1 MQFARPQCLRW
12 PIAGLLAIG
21 PLFSQQQPAPQ
32 PPKPPNPFEQV
43 PQAQEPEPPKP
54 QPPKPQ
60 AAKPAAPGP
69 TTPGTTPGTAPG
81 AASDRPP
88 DDTIESINFRGAR
101 KVPQDTLRAMV
112 FTKKGDPYDA
122 DSLHRDLITLW
133 NTARFDN
140 IEVTREAGQTG
151 WIVTFVV
158 TERPV
163 VRTIKYD
170 GLKSITTSEVLDRF
184 KERRVGLT
192 PESTYDRNKVQ
203 RAQVALQEYLAE
215 RGRQFA
221 TVTPDLQ
228 PFPPSSLNIVFKVDE
243 GPKVK
248 VGTIDIEG
256 NTAFSDRVVRRAMK
270 NLRPIGIPRSIV
282 AENLFSRTY
291 DSTKLEEDEQR
302 VVQFYQSQGY
312 FTARV
317 TDQTVNI
324 VDVGGGK
331 FRLPLIKPNRP
342 GKNANISISLEEG
355 RLYHLNTI
363 NFVGVKLFRTPE
375 ELFPQIF
382 RMKQGDPFSTEKLQK
397 GFEELRKLYGRF
409 GYINF
414 LAEPEPEP
422 IPGTDKIN
430 LTLRF
435 DEGNQFFVRRID
447 FSGNTTTRDK
457 VIRRE
462 LLIDEGDPYN
472 TDLWRL
478 SILRLNQLGYFETL
492 KEDSSVDMKTD
503 NNNHTVDLTLKV
515 RERGKNTIQFSGGI
529 SGISGSFVGFS
540 YSTNNFLGLGETL
553 SLSSQLGTRTTD
565 VSFGFTEPYFL
576 DRPMQ
581 VGFTVFM
588 SRFSFDQAREASVL
602 AGADLIPLY
611 NSVGSQN
618 LLNYVSNT
626 RGFTSF
632 LNYPIKGRGFQRL
645 GLSYGYSIQNVRT
658 LTDAAKAYYDYLNFQ
673 NINGPT
679 QNSLDG
685 IRTSSI
691 TPTYSYNSVNNPMT
705 PTAGTGFQAS
715 LQLAGSILGGNV
727 NQLEPVLDFRHFRKG
742 LKPTHVIGI
751 HVLARYVTGYG
762 GKVAPPFNRFYMG
775 GENDVRGFE
784 LWGAGPWAY
793 VPNSAAVNVLNTDGT
808 HRQQKYI
815 DPTTGAVSLV
825 DAAQT
830 IPSYQLVFP
839 GGDTN
844 IVANFEYRIP
854 IVGQTV
860 TLAPFF
866 DAGMN
871 RISNKSQLKL
881 NPSRITDLNTTFPEA
896 AFTDAAVLA
905 PGTQV
910 IRTSTGLELQVLM
923 PVLNQPFRI
932 YWAYNPTRVYQYLQ
946 PPIVADRSYFPNQ
959 ASFVNSILTFGQPTP
974 LFEKRSQ
981 FRFTI
986 GRTF

>member
-1 MQFARPQCLRW
+1 MQFSRPRSLRASIIGMLAAL
-12 PIAGLLAIG
+12 PLL
-21 PLFSQQQPAPQ
+21 SQQQPAPQ
-32 PPKPPNPFEQV
+32 QPKPPNPFEQI
-43 PQAQEPEPPKP
+43 PQAEEPKPLPPKP
-54 QPPKPQ
+54 QP
-60 AAKPAAPGP
+60 AKPAAPG
-69 TTPGTTPGTAPG
+69 AP
-81 AASDRPP
+81 APERPAT
-88 DDTIESINFRGAR
+88 DTIESINFRGAR
-101 KVPQDTLRAMV
+101 RVPQDTLRATI
-112 FTKKGDPYDA
+112 FSKRGDVYDA
-122 DSLHRDLITLW
+122 EALHRDYITLW
-133 NTARFDN
+133 NSGRFDN
-140 IEVTREAGQTG
+140 IDLTREPGQTG
-151 WIVTFVV
+151 WIVTFIV

-170 GLKSITTSEVLDRF
+170 GLKSITQSEVLDRF
-184 KERRVGLT
+184 KERRVTLT

-203 RAQVALQEYLAE
+203 RAQVVLQEYLAE

-221 TVTPDLQ
+221 TVMPELQ

-248 VGTIDIEG
+248 VGKIDIEG
-256 NTAFSDRVVRRAMK
+256 NTVYNDRLVRRAMR
-270 NLRPIGIPRSIV
+270 NLRPIGIPMSIV
-282 AENLFSRTY
+282 AENLFSRTF
-291 DSTKLEEDEQR
+291 DSTKLDEDEQR
-302 VVQFYQSQGY
+302 VVQFYQSKGY

-317 TDQTVNI
+317 TGQSVNI

-342 GKNANISISLEEG
+342 GKNANISISIEEG

-382 RMKQGDPFSTEKLQK
+382 RMKQGDPFSTERLQK
-397 GFEELRKLYGRF
+397 GFDELRKLYGRF

-414 LAEPEPEP
+414 LVEPEPEP

-478 SILRLNQLGYFETL
+478 SILRLNQLGYFEEL
-492 KEDSSVDMKTD
+492 KEESSVDMKTD

-515 RERGKNTIQFSGGI
+515 RERGKNSIQFSGGI
-529 SGISGSFVGFS
+529 SQLSGSFVGFQ

-588 SRFSFDQAREASVL
+588 SRFNFNQAREASVL

-611 NSVGSQN
+611 NSLGSNN

-626 RGFTSF
+626 RGFTTF
-632 LNYPIKGRGFQRL
+632 LNYPLKRSFQRL
-645 GLSYGYSIQNVRT
+645 GISYGYSIQNVRT
-658 LTDAAKAYYDYLNFQ
+658 LTAAAAQYYDYLNFQ
-673 NINGPT
+673 QINGPS
-679 QNSLDG
+679 QNSLEG

-691 TPTYSYNSVNNPMT
+691 TPTYAYNSVNNPMT
-705 PTAGTGFQAS
+705 PTAGTGLQMS
-715 LQLAGSILGGNV
+715 LQFAGSILGGNV
-727 NQLEPVLDFRHFRKG
+727 NQIQPMIDFRHFRKG
-742 LKPTHVIGI
+742 FKTGHVIAM

-775 GENDVRGFE
+775 GENDVRGFNM
-784 LWGAGPWAY
+784 WGAGPWAY
-793 VPNSAAVNVLNTDGT
+793 IPNSSPVNILNTDGSA
-808 HRQQKYI
+808 RQQKYV
-815 DPTTGAVSLV
+815 DPTTGVTSLV
-825 DAAQT
+825 NATQN
-830 IPSYQLVFP
+830 IPAYQLVFP

-881 NPSRITDLNTTFPEA
+881 NPSRISELNTAFPEA
-896 AFTDAAVLA
+896 AFSDSAVLA
-905 PGTQV
+905 PGTQI
-910 IRTSTGLELQVLM
+910 IRTSTGIELQVLM
-923 PVLNQPFRI
+923 PVFNQPFRI
-932 YWAYNPTRVYQYLQ
+932 YWAYNPTLVQEYLQ
-946 PPIVADRSYFPNQ
+946 APIVADRSYFPNQ
-959 ASFVNSILTFGQPTP
+959 ASFINSLSIFGQPAP

>member
-1 MQFARPQCLRW
+1 MQFSRPRSLRAG
-12 PIAGLLAIG
+12 IIGLLAAL
-21 PLFSQQQPAPQ
+21 PLLSQQPAPQ
-32 PPKPPNPFEQV
+32 QPKPPNPFEQV
-43 PQAQEPEPPKP
+43 PQAVEEPKPLPPKP
-54 QPPKPQ
+54 DQ
-60 AAKPAAPGP
+60 AKPL
-69 TTPGTTPGTAPG
+69 TAVNP
-81 AASDRPP
+81 DRPP
-88 DDTIESINFRGAR
+88 TDTIESINFRGAR
-101 KVPQDTLRAMV
+101 KVPQDTLRAMI
-112 FTKKGDPYDA
+112 FSKRGDPYDA
-122 DSLHRDLITLW
+122 DTLHRDFNTLW
-133 NTARFDN
+133 NSNRFDN
-140 IEVTREAGQTG
+140 IDIQREPGQTG

-158 TERPV
+158 VERPV

-203 RAQVALQEYLAE
+203 RAQVVLQDYLAE

-221 TVTPDLQ
+221 TVMPELQ
-228 PFPPSSLNIVFKVDE
+228 PFPPSSLNILFKIDE

-248 VGTIDIEG
+248 VGTINFEG
-256 NTAFSDRVVRRAMK
+256 NTAFGNRVVRRAMR
-270 NLRPIGIPRSIV
+270 NLRPIGIPRSIY
-282 AENLFSRTY
+282 AENLFARTY

-302 VVQFYQSQGY
+302 IVQFYQSQGY

-317 TDQTVNI
+317 TGQSVNI

-331 FRLPLIKPNRP
+331 LRLPLIHPNRP
-342 GKNANISISLEEG
+342 GKNANIAVSIEEG

-363 NFVGVKLFRTPE
+363 SFVGVKLFRTPE

-397 GFEELRKLYGRF
+397 GFDELRKLYGRF

-414 LAEPEPEP
+414 LVEPEPEP
-422 IPGTDKIN
+422 LPGTDKIN

-492 KEDSSVDMKTD
+492 KEDTSVDMKTD

-588 SRFSFDQAREASVL
+588 SRFNFDQAREASVL

-611 NSVGSQN
+611 NSLGSQN
-618 LLNYVSNT
+618 LLNYTSNS
-626 RGFTSF
+626 RGFTTF
-632 LNYPIKGRGFQRL
+632 LNYPLKRSFQRL
-645 GLSYGYSIQNVRT
+645 GVSYGYSIQNVRT
-658 LTDAAKAYYDYLNFQ
+658 LTSAAAQYYDYLNFQ
-673 NINGPT
+673 NINGPQ

-685 IRTSSI
+685 IRTSSV

-715 LQLAGSILGGNV
+715 LQFAGSILGGNV
-727 NQLEPVLDFRHFRKG
+727 NQIEPQLDFRHFRKG
-742 LKPTHVIGI
+742 LRPGHVIAM
-751 HVLARYVTGYG
+751 HLLARYVTGYG

-784 LWGAGPWAY
+784 LWGAGPWAF
-793 VPNSAAVNVLNTDGT
+793 VPNTGQVNVLNTDGSP
-808 HRQQKYI
+808 RQQKFI
-815 DPTTGAVSLV
+815 NPTTGAVSLV
-825 DAAQT
+825 NAGQT
-830 IPSYQLVFP
+830 IPSYQMVFP

-881 NPSRITDLNTTFPEA
+881 NPSRISDLNGQFPEA
-896 AFTDAAVLA
+896 AFGDSAVVAA
-905 PGTQV
+905 GTQV
-910 IRTSTGLELQVLM
+910 IRTSTGIELQVLM
-923 PVLNQPFRI
+923 PVFNQPFRI
-932 YWAYNPTRVYQYLQ
+932 YWAFNPTRVQEFLQ

-959 ASFVNSILTFGQPTP
+959 ASFINSILTFGQPQP

>member
-1 MQFARPQCLRW
+1 MQFSRPRSLRICLFGVLSAL
-12 PIAGLLAIG
+12 I
-21 PLFSQQQPAPQ
+21 PLTGSLMGQQQPTPQ

-43 PQAQEPEPPKP
+43 PQAQEPAAPKPEPPKP
-54 QPPKPQ
+54 ETAKPGV
-60 AAKPAAPGP
+60 AAPAAP
-69 TTPGTTPGTAPG
+69 
-81 AASDRPP
+81 DRPAS
-88 DDTIESINFRGAR
+88 DTIESVNFRGAR
-101 KVPQDTLRAMV
+101 KVPQDTLRSMI
-112 FTKKGDPYDA
+112 FTKKGDTYDPE
-122 DSLHRDLITLW
+122 SLHRDLVTLW
-133 NTARFDN
+133 NSGRFDN
-140 IEVTREAGQTG
+140 IEWTREAGQTG
-151 WIVTFVV
+151 WIITFVV
-158 TERPV
+158 LERPT

-170 GLKSITTSEVLDRF
+170 GLKSITTSELLDRL

-203 RAQVALQEYLAE
+203 RAQVVLQDYLAE

-221 TVTPDLQ
+221 TVTPELQ

-243 GPKVK
+243 GPKVR
-248 VGTIDIEG
+248 VGKIDFEG
-256 NTAFSDRVVRRAMK
+256 NTIFSDLLVRRAMR
-270 NLRPIGIPRSIV
+270 NLRPLGIPYSRV
-282 AENLFSRTY
+282 AENLFSKTY
-291 DSTKLEEDEQR
+291 DSTKLDEDEGR
-302 VVQFYQSQGY
+302 IVQFYQAQGY

-317 TDQTVNI
+317 TGQSVNI

-331 FRLPLIKPNRP
+331 FRLPLIHPNRP
-342 GKNANISISLEEG
+342 GKNANISISIEEG
-355 RLYHLNTI
+355 RLYHLNNI
-363 NFVGVKLFRTPE
+363 SFVGVKLFRTPE

-382 RMKQGDPFSTEKLQK
+382 KMKQGDPFSTERLQK
-397 GFEELRKLYGRF
+397 GFDELRKLYGRF

-414 LAEPEPEP
+414 LVEPEPEP
-422 IPGTDKIN
+422 VPGTDKIN

-529 SGISGSFVGFS
+529 SAISGSFVGFS

-553 SLSSQLGTRTTD
+553 SLSSQLGTMTTD
-565 VSFGFTEPYFL
+565 VNFGFTEPYFL
-576 DRPMQ
+576 DRPLQ
-581 VGFTVFM
+581 VGFTVFI
-588 SRFSFDQAREASVL
+588 SRFNFDQAREASVL
-602 AGADLIPLY
+602 AGANLIPLY
-611 NSVGSQN
+611 NSLGTQN

-626 RGFTSF
+626 RGFTTF
-632 LNYPIKGRGFQRL
+632 LNYPLKRSFQRL
-645 GLSYGYSIQNVRT
+645 GVSYGYSIQNVRT
-658 LTDAAKAYYDYLNFQ
+658 LTDAAKQYYDYLNFQ
-673 NINGPT
+673 HINGPQ

-691 TPTYSYNSVNNPMT
+691 TPTYSYNSVNNPLT
-705 PTAGTGFQAS
+705 PTAGTGVQLSFQF
-715 LQLAGSILGGNV
+715 AGSVLGGNV
-727 NQLEPVLDFRHFRKG
+727 NQMEPVFDFRHFRKG
-742 LKPTHVIGI
+742 LRPGHVIAM
-751 HVLARYVTGYG
+751 HVLARYLTGFG

-775 GENDVRGFE
+775 GENDVRGFDFF
-784 LWGAGPWAY
+784 GAGPWAF

-808 HRQQKYI
+808 PRQQKFI
-815 DPTTGAVSLV
+815 DPTTGAVSFQNSSQV
-825 DAAQT
+825 
-830 IPSYQLVFP
+830 IPTYQLVFP

-860 TLAPFF
+860 TLVPFF

-881 NPSRITDLNTTFPEA
+881 NPSRISDLNGQFPEA
-896 AFTDAAVLA
+896 AFGDSAVLA
-905 PGTQV
+905 AGTQE
-910 IRTSTGLELQVLM
+910 IRTSVGMELDVLV
-923 PVLNQPFRI
+923 PVFNQPFRI

-946 PPIVADRSYFPNQ
+946 PPIVADRSYFPNA
-959 ASFVNSILTFGQPTP
+959 ASFANSLLTFGQPAP
-974 LFEKRSQ
+974 LFERRSQ

>member
-1 MQFARPQCLRW
+1 MQFSRPRCLR
-12 PIAGLLAIG
+12 ASVFGLLAAVSLLG
-21 PLFSQQQPAPQ
+21 QQQPAPQ
-32 PPKPPNPFEQV
+32 QPKPPNPFEQV
-43 PQAQEPEPPKP
+43 PQAEEPKPEPPKP
-54 QPPKPQ
+54 QAP
-60 AAKPAAPGP
+60 KPAAPG
-69 TTPGTTPGTAPG
+69 TPATSVAVNQ
-81 AASDRPP
+81 PP
-88 DDTIESINFRGAR
+88 ADTIESLNFRGAR
-101 KVPQDTLRAMV
+101 KVPQDTLRAMI
-112 FTKKGDPYDA
+112 FTKRGDPYDSE
-122 DSLHRDLITLW
+122 SLHRDLITLW

-140 IEVTREAGQTG
+140 IEWTREAGQTG
-151 WIVTFVV
+151 WIITFVV

-184 KERRVGLT
+184 KDRRVGLT

-203 RAQVALQEYLAE
+203 RAQVVLQDYLAE

-221 TVTPDLQ
+221 TVMPELQ

-248 VGTIDIEG
+248 VGKIDIEG
-256 NTAFSDRVVRRAMK
+256 NSIFNDRIVRRAMR
-270 NLRPIGIPRSIV
+270 NLRPIGVPRSIV

-291 DSTKLEEDEQR
+291 DSTKLEEDEDR
-302 VVQFYQSQGY
+302 IVQFYRANGY

-317 TDQTVNI
+317 TGQSVNI

-331 FRLPLIKPNRP
+331 FRLPLIHPNRP
-342 GKNANISISLEEG
+342 GKNADISISVEEG

-363 NFVGVKLFRTPE
+363 SFVGVKLFRTPE

-382 RMKQGDPFSTEKLQK
+382 RMKQGDAFSTEKLQK

-414 LAEPEPEP
+414 LVEPEPEP

-462 LLIDEGDPYN
+462 LLIDEGDPFN

-492 KEDSSVDMKTD
+492 KETDSVDMKTD

-588 SRFSFDQAREASVL
+588 SRFNFDQAREASVL
-602 AGADLIPLY
+602 AGANLIPLY
-611 NSVGSQN
+611 NSLGSQN

-626 RGFTSF
+626 RGFTTF
-632 LNYPIKGRGFQRL
+632 LNYPLKRSFQRL
-645 GLSYGYSIQNVRT
+645 GISYGYSVQNVRT
-658 LTDAAKAYYDYLNFQ
+658 LTDAAAQYYDYLNFLQ
-673 NINGPT
+673 INGPSS
-679 QNSLDG
+679 NSLEG

-691 TPTYSYNSVNNPMT
+691 TPTYSYNSVNHPVT
-705 PTAGTGFQAS
+705 PTAGTSFQAS
-715 LQLAGSILGGNV
+715 LQFAGTFMGGNV
-727 NQLEPVLDFRHFRKG
+727 NQIEPVLDFRHFRKG
-742 LKPTHVIGI
+742 FKAGHVIGI
-751 HVLARYVTGYG
+751 HLLARYVTGYG

-793 VPNSAAVNVLNTDGT
+793 VPNSAPVNILNTDGT
-808 HRQQKYI
+808 PRQQKFI

-825 DAAQT
+825 NSTQT

-881 NPSRITDLNTTFPEA
+881 NPGRINDLNTAFPEA
-896 AFTDAAVLA
+896 AFTDSAVLA
-905 PGTQV
+905 SGTQL
-910 IRTSTGLELQVLM
+910 IRTSTGIELQVLM
-923 PVLNQPFRI
+923 PVFNQPFRI

-959 ASFVNSILTFGQPTP
+959 ASFVNSILTFGQPSP

>member
-1 MQFARPQCLRW
+1 MQFSRPRRLCAPML
-12 PIAGLLAIG
+12 GLLAAV
-21 PLFSQQQPAPQ
+21 PLLSQQQPAPQ
-32 PPKPPNPFEQV
+32 QPKPPNPFEQV
-43 PQAQEPEPPKP
+43 PRAEPPKP
-54 QPPKPQ
+54 QPPKPEAPKPE
-60 AAKPAAPGP
+60 AAKPPAPGTPAAPTAEQPP
-69 TTPGTTPGTAPG
+69 TN
-81 AASDRPP
+81 
-88 DDTIESINFRGAR
+88 TIESINFQGAR
-101 KVPQDTLRAMV
+101 RVPQDTLRAMI
-112 FTKKGDPYDA
+112 FTKRGDMYDPEA
-122 DSLHRDLITLW
+122 LHRDLITLW
-133 NTARFDN
+133 NTNRFDN
-140 IEVTREAGQTG
+140 IEWTREAGQTG
-151 WIVTFVV
+151 WIITFKVQ
-158 TERPV
+158 ERPV

-203 RAQVALQEYLAE
+203 RAQVVLQDYLAE

-221 TVTPDLQ
+221 TVMPELQ

-248 VGTIDIEG
+248 VGQIDIEG
-256 NTAFSDRVVRRAMK
+256 NTVFSDRVVRRAMK
-270 NLRPIGIPRSIV
+270 NLRPIGVPRSIFL
-282 AENLFSRTY
+282 ENLFSKTY
-291 DSTKLEEDEQR
+291 DSTKLDEDEQR

-317 TDQTVNI
+317 TGQSVNI

-342 GKNANISISLEEG
+342 GKNANISVSLEEG

-363 NFVGVKLFRTPE
+363 SFVGVKLFRTPE

-382 RMKQGDPFSTEKLQK
+382 RMKQGDPFSTERLQK
-397 GFEELRKLYGRF
+397 GFDELRKLYGRF

-414 LAEPEPEP
+414 LVEPEPEP

-462 LLIDEGDPYN
+462 LLIDEGDPFN

-529 SGISGSFVGFS
+529 SEISGSFVGFQ
-540 YSTNNFLGLGETL
+540 YSTNNFLGLGESL

-581 VGFTVFM
+581 VGFTVFL
-588 SRFSFDQAREASVL
+588 SRFNFDQAREASVL
-602 AGADLIPLY
+602 AGANLIPLY
-611 NSVGSQN
+611 NNLGTQN

-626 RGFTSF
+626 RGFTTF
-632 LNYPIKGRGFQRL
+632 VNYPLKRSFQRL
-645 GLSYGYSIQNVRT
+645 GISYGYSIQNVRT
-658 LTDAAKAYYDYLNFQ
+658 LTNAAAQYYDYLNFLQ
-673 NINGPT
+673 INGPT
-679 QNSLDG
+679 QNSLEG
-685 IRTSSI
+685 IRTSSV
-691 TPTYSYNSVNNPMT
+691 TPTYSYNSVNNPLT
-705 PTAGTGFQAS
+705 PTAGTGV
-715 LQLAGSILGGNV
+715 QLSVQFAGSILGGNV
-727 NQLEPVLDFRHFRKG
+727 NQIEPVFDFRHFRKG
-742 LKPTHVIGI
+742 LKPNHVIAM
-751 HVLARYVTGYG
+751 HFLARYVTGYG

-775 GENDVRGFE
+775 GENDVRGFDI
-784 LWGAGPWAY
+784 WGAGPWVY
-793 VPNSAAVNVLNTDGT
+793 VPNSAPINVLNADGSP
-808 HRQQKYI
+808 RQQKFI

-825 DAAQT
+825 NATQT
-830 IPSYQLVFP
+830 IPAYQLVFP

-881 NPSRITDLNTTFPEA
+881 NPSRISDLNGQFPEA
-896 AFTDAAVLA
+896 AFTDSAVLA
-905 PGTQV
+905 AGTQI
-910 IRTSTGLELQVLM
+910 IRTSTGIELQVLM
-923 PVLNQPFRI
+923 PVFNQPFRI
-932 YWAYNPTRVYQYLQ
+932 YWAYNPTRVYEYLV

-959 ASFVNSILTFGQPTP
+959 ASFVNSILTFGQPSP
-974 LFEKRSQ
+974 LFERRSQ

>member
-1 MQFARPQCLRW
+1 MQFSRPRCLRACIFGL
-12 PIAGLLAIG
+12 PAAVFGLLAAV
-21 PLFSQQQPAPQ
+21 PLLSQQQPAPQ
-32 PPKPPNPFEQV
+32 QPKPPNPFEQV
-43 PQAQEPEPPKP
+43 PRAEEPKPEPPKP
-54 QPPKPQ
+54 E
-60 AAKPAAPGP
+60 AAKPAAPG
-69 TTPGTTPGTAPG
+69 TPAP
-81 AASDRPP
+81 DRPP
-88 DDTIESINFRGAR
+88 SDTIESINFRGAR
-101 KVPQDTLRAMV
+101 KVPQDTLRAMI
-112 FTKKGDPYDA
+112 FSKRGDTYDA
-122 DSLHRDLITLW
+122 ESLHRDLVTLW
-133 NTARFDN
+133 NTSRFDN
-140 IEVTREAGQTG
+140 IEWTREAGQTG
-151 WIVTFVV
+151 WIITFIV

-170 GLKSITTSEVLDRF
+170 GLKSITTSEILDRF

-203 RAQVALQEYLAE
+203 RAQVVLQDYLAE

-221 TVTPDLQ
+221 TVMPELQ

-248 VGTIDIEG
+248 VGQIDIEG
-256 NTAFSDRVVRRAMK
+256 NTVFSDRVVRRAMK
-270 NLRPIGIPRSIV
+270 NLRPIGVPRSIFL
-282 AENLFSRTY
+282 ENLFSKTY
-291 DSTKLEEDEQR
+291 DSTKLDEDEQR

-317 TDQTVNI
+317 TGQSVNI

-342 GKNANISISLEEG
+342 GKNANISVSLEEG

-363 NFVGVKLFRTPE
+363 SFVGVKLFRTPE

-397 GFEELRKLYGRF
+397 GFDELRKLYGRF

-414 LAEPEPEP
+414 LVEPEPEP
-422 IPGTDKIN
+422 LPGTDKIN

-462 LLIDEGDPYN
+462 LLIDEGDPFN

-492 KEDSSVDMKTD
+492 KETDSVDMKTD

-588 SRFSFDQAREASVL
+588 SRFNFDQAREASVL
-602 AGADLIPLY
+602 AGANLIPLY
-611 NSVGSQN
+611 NSLGTQN

-626 RGFTSF
+626 RGFTTF
-632 LNYPIKGRGFQRL
+632 LNYPLKRSFQRL
-645 GLSYGYSIQNVRT
+645 GVSYGYSIQNVRT
-658 LTDAAKAYYDYLNFQ
+658 LTSAAAQYYDYINFLH
-673 NINGPT
+673 INGPD
-679 QNSLDG
+679 QNSLEG
-685 IRTSSI
+685 IRTSSV

-715 LQLAGSILGGNV
+715 LQFAGSILGGNV
-727 NQLEPVLDFRHFRKG
+727 NQIEPVLDFRHFRKG
-742 LKPTHVIGI
+742 LKPGHVMAM
-751 HVLARYVTGYG
+751 HVVARYVTGYG

-784 LWGAGPWAY
+784 LWGAGPWAF
-793 VPNSAAVNVLNTDGT
+793 VPNSAPVNVVNTDGT
-808 HRQQKYI
+808 PRQQKFI
-815 DPTTGAVSLV
+815 DPTTGAVSLQN
-825 DAAQT
+825 ATQT
-830 IPSYQLVFP
+830 IPSYQMVFP

-881 NPSRITDLNTTFPEA
+881 NPGRISSLNGQFPEA
-896 AFTDAAVLA
+896 AFTDSAVLA
-905 PGTQV
+905 AGTQI
-910 IRTSTGLELQVLM
+910 IRTSTGIELQVLM
-923 PVLNQPFRI
+923 PVFNQPFRI
-932 YWAYNPTRVYQYLQ
+932 YWAYNPTRVYEFLQ

-959 ASFVNSILTFGQPTP
+959 ASFVNSILTFGQPQP

>member
-1 MQFARPQCLRW
+1 MQFSRPRSLRAG
-12 PIAGLLAIG
+12 IIGLLAALPI
-21 PLFSQQQPAPQ
+21 LSQQPAPQ
-32 PPKPPNPFEQV
+32 QPKPPNPFEQV
-43 PQAQEPEPPKP
+43 PQAAEEPKPLPPKP
-54 QPPKPQ
+54 DQ
-60 AAKPAAPGP
+60 AKPLTGVNP
-69 TTPGTTPGTAPG
+69 
-81 AASDRPP
+81 DRPP
-88 DDTIESINFRGAR
+88 TDTIESINFRGAR
-101 KVPQDTLRAMV
+101 KVPQDTLRAMI
-112 FTKKGDPYDA
+112 FTKRGDAYDP

-133 NTARFDN
+133 NSNRFDN
-140 IEVTREAGQTG
+140 IEVTREPGQTG

-158 TERPV
+158 AERPV

-203 RAQVALQEYLAE
+203 RAQVVLQDYLAE

-221 TVTPDLQ
+221 TVKPELQ
-228 PFPPSSLNIVFKVDE
+228 PFPPSSLNILFKVDE

-248 VGTIDIEG
+248 VGTIDFEG
-256 NTAFSDRVVRRAMK
+256 NTAFSDRVVRRAMR
-270 NLRPIGIPRSIV
+270 NLRPIGVPRSIV
-282 AENLFSRTY
+282 AENLFARTY

-302 VVQFYQSQGY
+302 IVQFYQSKGY
-312 FTARV
+312 FTTRV
-317 TDQTVNI
+317 TGQSVNI

-331 FRLPLIKPNRP
+331 FRLPLIHPNRP
-342 GKNANISISLEEG
+342 GKNANIAISIEEG

-363 NFVGVKLFRTPE
+363 SFVGVKLFRTPE

-397 GFEELRKLYGRF
+397 GFDELRKLYGRF

-414 LAEPEPEP
+414 LVEPEPEP

-462 LLIDEGDPYN
+462 LLIDEGDPFN

-492 KEDSSVDMKTD
+492 EENKSVDMKTD

-588 SRFSFDQAREASVL
+588 SRFNFDQAREASVL
-602 AGADLIPLY
+602 AGANLISVY
-611 NSVGSQN
+611 NSLGSQN
-618 LLNYVSNT
+618 LLNYTSNS
-626 RGFTSF
+626 RGFTTF
-632 LNYPIKGRGFQRL
+632 LNYPLKRSFQRL
-645 GLSYGYSIQNVRT
+645 GVSYGYSVQNVRT
-658 LTDAAKAYYDYLNFQ
+658 LTAAAAQYYDYLNFQ
-673 NINGPT
+673 NINGPQ

-691 TPTYSYNSVNNPMT
+691 TPTYGYNSVNNPMT

-715 LQLAGSILGGNV
+715 LQFAGSILGGNV
-727 NQLEPVLDFRHFRKG
+727 NQIEPVLDFRHFRKG
-742 LKPTHVIGI
+742 LRPGHVVAM
-751 HVLARYVTGYG
+751 HLLARYVTGYG

-784 LWGAGPWAY
+784 LWGAGPWAF
-793 VPNSAAVNVLNTDGT
+793 VPNTGQVNVLNTDGT
-808 HRQQKYI
+808 PRKQKYV

-825 DAAQT
+825 NASQT

-881 NPSRITDLNTTFPEA
+881 NPSRISDLNGQFPEA
-896 AFTDAAVLA
+896 AFGDSAVIA
-905 PGTQV
+905 PGTQI
-910 IRTSTGLELQVLM
+910 IRTSTGIELQVLM
-923 PVLNQPFRI
+923 PVFNQPFRI
-932 YWAYNPTRVYQYLQ
+932 YWAYNPTRVEEFLQ

-959 ASFVNSILTFGQPTP
+959 ASFINSIRTFGQPQP
-974 LFEKRSQ
+974 FFEKKSQ

>member
-1 MQFARPQCLRW
+1 MQFPRPRRLRVCLFGVLSAL
-12 PIAGLLAIG
+12 ISLTGQLMG
-21 PLFSQQQPAPQ
+21 QQQPAPQ
-32 PPKPPNPFEQV
+32 APKPPNPFEQV
-43 PQAQEPEPPKP
+43 PQAQEPKPTPPKP
-54 QPPKPQ
+54 EPV
-60 AAKPAAPGP
+60 KPA
-69 TTPGTTPGTAPG
+69 TPG
-81 AASDRPP
+81 AATPNTTPAANPDRPP
-88 DDTIESINFRGAR
+88 SDTIESVNFRGAR

-112 FTKKGDPYDA
+112 FTKKDDPYDPE
-122 DSLHRDLITLW
+122 SLHRDLVTLW

-140 IEVTREAGQTG
+140 IEWTREAGQTG
-151 WIVTFVV
+151 WIITFVV
-158 TERPV
+158 VERPV

-170 GLKSITTSEVLDRF
+170 GLKSITTSELLDRL

-203 RAQVALQEYLAE
+203 RAQVVLQDYLAE

-221 TVTPDLQ
+221 TVTPELQ

-243 GPKVK
+243 GPKVR
-248 VGTIDIEG
+248 VGKINFEG
-256 NTAFSDRVVRRAMK
+256 NTTFSDLLVRRAMK
-270 NLRPIGIPRSIV
+270 NLHPIGIPYSIY
-282 AENLFSRTY
+282 AENLFSKTY
-291 DSTKLEEDEQR
+291 DSTKLDEDEGR
-302 VVQFYQSQGY
+302 IVQYYQSQGY

-317 TDQTVNI
+317 TGQSVNI

-331 FRLPLIKPNRP
+331 LRLPLIHPNRP
-342 GKNANISISLEEG
+342 GKNADISISIEEG
-355 RLYHLNTI
+355 RLYNLNNI
-363 NFVGVKLFRTPE
+363 SFVGVKLFRTPE

-382 RMKQGDPFSTEKLQK
+382 RMKQGDPFSTERLQK
-397 GFEELRKLYGRF
+397 GFEELRKLYDRF

-414 LAEPEPEP
+414 LVEPEPEP

-472 TDLWRL
+472 TDLWKM

-540 YSTNNFLGLGETL
+540 YSTNNFLGLVETL

-565 VSFGFTEPYFL
+565 ATFGFTEPYFL

-581 VGFTVFM
+581 VGFTVFVN
-588 SRFSFDQAREASVL
+588 RFNFNQAREASVL
-602 AGADLIPLY
+602 AGANLIPLY
-611 NSVGSQN
+611 NSIGTQN
-618 LLNYVSNT
+618 LLNYVSDS
-626 RGFTSF
+626 RGFTTF
-632 LNYPIKGRGFQRL
+632 LNYPLKRSFQRL
-645 GLSYGYSIQNVRT
+645 GVSYGFSIQNVRT
-658 LTDAAKAYYDYLNFQ
+658 LTDAAAQYYDYLNFLH
-673 NINGPT
+673 INGPE

-691 TPTYSYNSVNNPMT
+691 TPTYSYNSVNHPIS
-705 PTAGTGFQAS
+705 PTAGTGVQLSFQF
-715 LQLAGSILGGNV
+715 AGSFLGGNV
-727 NQLEPVLDFRHFRKG
+727 NQIEPVLDIRHYRKG
-742 LKPTHVIGI
+742 FKPGHVIAM
-751 HVLARYVTGYG
+751 HLSAKYLTGYG
-762 GKVAPPFNRFYMG
+762 GQVAPPFNRFYMG
-775 GENDVRGFE
+775 GENDVRGFD
-784 LWGAGPWAY
+784 LWGAGPWAF
-793 VPNSAAVNVLNTDGT
+793 VPTSAPATLLNTDGT
-808 HRQQKYI
+808 PRQQKFI
-815 DPTTGAVSLV
+815 DPTTGAVSFQN
-825 DAAQT
+825 ASQT

-881 NPSRITDLNTTFPEA
+881 NPSRISDLNGQFPEA
-896 AFTDAAVLA
+896 AFGDSAVLA
-905 PGTQV
+905 AGTQI
-910 IRTSTGLELQVLM
+910 IRTSVGMELQVLV
-923 PVLNQPFRI
+923 PVFNQPFRV
-932 YWAYNPTRVYQYLQ
+932 YWAYNPTRVYEYLQ
-946 PPIVADRSYFPNQ
+946 PPIVADRSYFPNA
-959 ASFVNSILTFGQPTP
+959 ASFANSLLTFGQPTP
-974 LFEKRSQ
+974 LFERRSQ

>member
-1 MQFARPQCLRW
+1 MQFSRARSLRAG
-12 PIAGLLAIG
+12 ILGLLAALPI
-21 PLFSQQQPAPQ
+21 LSQQQPAPQ
-32 PPKPPNPFEQV
+32 QPKPPNPFEQV
-43 PQAQEPEPPKP
+43 PQAAEEPKP
-54 QPPKPQ
+54 QPPKPDQ
-60 AAKPAAPGP
+60 AKPLTAA
-69 TTPGTTPGTAPG
+69 TP
-81 AASDRPP
+81 DRPP
-88 DDTIESINFRGAR
+88 TDTIESINFRGAR
-101 KVPQDTLRAMV
+101 KVPQDTLRAMI
-112 FTKKGDPYDA
+112 FTKRGDTYDA
-122 DSLHRDLITLW
+122 ETLHRDFNTLW
-133 NTARFDN
+133 NSNRFDN
-140 IEVTREAGQTG
+140 IDVQREPGQTG

-158 TERPV
+158 VERPV

-203 RAQVALQEYLAE
+203 RAQVVLQDYLAE

-221 TVTPDLQ
+221 TVMPELQ

-248 VGTIDIEG
+248 VGTLDFEG
-256 NTAFSDRVVRRAMK
+256 NTAFSNRVVRRAMR
-270 NLRPIGIPRSIV
+270 NLRPIGIPRSIY
-282 AENLFSRTY
+282 AENLFARTY

-302 VVQFYQSQGY
+302 IVQFYQSQGY
-312 FTARV
+312 FTTRV
-317 TDQTVNI
+317 TGQSVNI

-331 FRLPLIKPNRP
+331 FRLPLIHPNRP
-342 GKNANISISLEEG
+342 GKNANIAISIEEG

-414 LAEPEPEP
+414 LVEPEPEP

-492 KEDSSVDMKTD
+492 KEDTSVDMKTD

-588 SRFSFDQAREASVL
+588 SRFNFDQAREASVL
-602 AGADLIPLY
+602 AGANLIPLY
-611 NSVGSQN
+611 NSLGSQN
-618 LLNYVSNT
+618 LLNYTSNSK
-626 RGFTSF
+626 GFTTF
-632 LNYPIKGRGFQRL
+632 LNYPLKRSFQRL
-645 GLSYGYSIQNVRT
+645 GISYGFSIQNVRT
-658 LTDAAKAYYDYLNFQ
+658 LTAAASQYYDYLNFLS
-673 NINGPT
+673 INGPQ

-715 LQLAGSILGGNV
+715 LQFAGSILGGNV
-727 NQLEPVLDFRHFRKG
+727 NQIEPVLDFRHFRKG
-742 LKPTHVIGI
+742 LKPGHVMAMHI
-751 HVLARYVTGYG
+751 LARYVTGYG

-784 LWGAGPWAY
+784 LWGAGPWAF
-793 VPNSAAVNVLNTDGT
+793 VPNTGQVNVLNTDGT
-808 HRQQKYI
+808 PRQQKFI

-825 DAAQT
+825 NAGQT
-830 IPSYQLVFP
+830 IPSYQMVFP

-881 NPSRITDLNTTFPEA
+881 NPNRISDLNGQFPEA
-896 AFTDAAVLA
+896 AFTDAAVIA
-905 PGTQV
+905 SGTQL
-910 IRTSTGLELQVLM
+910 IRTSTGIELQVLM
-923 PVLNQPFRI
+923 PVFNQPFRI
-932 YWAYNPTRVYQYLQ
+932 YWAYNPTRVQEFLQ

-959 ASFVNSILTFGQPTP
+959 ASFINSILTFGQPQP
-974 LFEKRSQ
+974 FFEKKSQ

>member
-1 MQFARPQCLRW
+1 MQFSRPRSLRAGL
-12 PIAGLLAIG
+12 IGLLAAY

-32 PPKPPNPFEQV
+32 QPKPPNPFEQV
-43 PQAQEPEPPKP
+43 PQAAEEPKP
-54 QPPKPQ
+54 QPPKPDQ
-60 AAKPAAPGP
+60 AKPLTAG
-69 TTPGTTPGTAPG
+69 TP
-81 AASDRPP
+81 DRPP
-88 DDTIESINFRGAR
+88 ADTIESINFRGAR
-101 KVPQDTLRAMV
+101 KVPQDTLRAMI
-112 FTKKGDPYDA
+112 FTKRGDAYDA
-122 DSLHRDLITLW
+122 DTLHRDLITLW
-133 NTARFDN
+133 NSNRFDN
-140 IEVTREAGQTG
+140 IEVTREPGQTG
-151 WIVTFVV
+151 WIITFVV
-158 TERPV
+158 AERPV

-203 RAQVALQEYLAE
+203 RAQVVLQDYLAE

-221 TVTPDLQ
+221 TVMPELQ
-228 PFPPSSLNIVFKVDE
+228 PFPPSSLNILFKVDE

-248 VGTIDIEG
+248 VGTLDFEG
-256 NTAFSDRVVRRAMK
+256 NTAYSDRVVRRAMR
-270 NLRPIGIPRSIV
+270 NLRPIGVPRSIV
-282 AENLFSRTY
+282 AENLFARTY

-302 VVQFYQSQGY
+302 IVQFYQSQGY
-312 FTARV
+312 FTTRV
-317 TDQTVNI
+317 TGQSVNI

-331 FRLPLIKPNRP
+331 FRLPLIHPNRP
-342 GKNANISISLEEG
+342 GKNANIAISIEEG

-397 GFEELRKLYGRF
+397 GFDELRKLYGRF

-414 LAEPEPEP
+414 LVEPEPEP
-422 IPGTDKIN
+422 IPGSDKIN

-462 LLIDEGDPYN
+462 LLIDEGDPFN

-492 KEDSSVDMKTD
+492 KETESVDMKTD

-588 SRFSFDQAREASVL
+588 SRFNFDQAREASVL

-611 NSVGSQN
+611 NSLGSQN
-618 LLNYVSNT
+618 LLNYTSNS
-626 RGFTSF
+626 RGFTTF
-632 LNYPIKGRGFQRL
+632 LNYPLKRSFQRL
-645 GLSYGYSIQNVRT
+645 GVSYGYSIQNVRT
-658 LTDAAKAYYDYLNFQ
+658 LTSAAAQYYDYLNFQ
-673 NINGPT
+673 NINGPQ

-685 IRTSSI
+685 IRTSSV

-715 LQLAGSILGGNV
+715 LQFAGSILGGNV
-727 NQLEPVLDFRHFRKG
+727 NQIEPQLDFRHFRKG
-742 LKPTHVIGI
+742 LRPGHVIAM
-751 HVLARYVTGYG
+751 HLLARYVTGYG

-784 LWGAGPWAY
+784 LWGAGPWAF
-793 VPNSAAVNVLNTDGT
+793 VPNTGQVNVLNTDGSP
-808 HRQQKYI
+808 RQQKYI
-815 DPTTGAVSLV
+815 DPKTGAVSLV
-825 DAAQT
+825 NAGQT
-830 IPSYQLVFP
+830 IPSYQMVFP

-854 IVGQTV
+854 IIGQTV

-881 NPSRITDLNTTFPEA
+881 NPSRISDLNGQFPEA
-896 AFTDAAVLA
+896 AFGDSAVVAA
-905 PGTQV
+905 GTQV
-910 IRTSTGLELQVLM
+910 IRTSTGIELQVLM
-923 PVLNQPFRI
+923 PVFNQPFRI
-932 YWAYNPTRVYQYLQ
+932 YWAFNPTRVQEYLQ

-959 ASFVNSILTFGQPTP
+959 ASFVNSILTFGQPQP

>member
-1 MQFARPQCLRW
+1 
-12 PIAGLLAIG
+12 
-21 PLFSQQQPAPQ
+21 
-32 PPKPPNPFEQV
+32 
-43 PQAQEPEPPKP
+43 
-54 QPPKPQ
+54 
-60 AAKPAAPGP
+60 
-69 TTPGTTPGTAPG
+69 
-81 AASDRPP
+81 
-88 DDTIESINFRGAR
+88 
-101 KVPQDTLRAMV
+101 
-112 FTKKGDPYDA
+112 
-122 DSLHRDLITLW
+122 
-133 NTARFDN
+133 
-140 IEVTREAGQTG
+140 
-151 WIVTFVV
+151 
-158 TERPV
+158 
-163 VRTIKYD
+163 
-170 GLKSITTSEVLDRF
+170 
-184 KERRVGLT
+184 
-192 PESTYDRNKVQ
+192 
-203 RAQVALQEYLAE
+203 
-215 RGRQFA
+215 
-221 TVTPDLQ
+221 
-228 PFPPSSLNIVFKVDE
+228 
-243 GPKVK
+243 
-248 VGTIDIEG
+248 
-256 NTAFSDRVVRRAMK
+256 
-270 NLRPIGIPRSIV
+270 
-282 AENLFSRTY
+282 
-291 DSTKLEEDEQR
+291 
-302 VVQFYQSQGY
+302 
-312 FTARV
+312 
-317 TDQTVNI
+317 

-331 FRLPLIKPNRP
+331 FRLPLIHPNRP
-342 GKNANISISLEEG
+342 GKNANIAISIEEG

-363 NFVGVKLFRTPE
+363 SFVGVKLFRTPE

-414 LAEPEPEP
+414 LVEPEPEP
-422 IPGTDKIN
+422 IPGSDKIN

-462 LLIDEGDPYN
+462 LLIDEGDPFN

-492 KEDSSVDMKTD
+492 KEDTSVDMKTD

-581 VGFTVFM
+581 VGFTVFL
-588 SRFSFDQAREASVL
+588 SRFNFDQAREASVL
-602 AGADLIPLY
+602 AGANLIPLY
-611 NSVGSQN
+611 NSLGSQN
-618 LLNYVSNT
+618 LLNYTSNS
-626 RGFTSF
+626 RGFTTF
-632 LNYPIKGRGFQRL
+632 LNYPLKRSFQRL
-645 GLSYGYSIQNVRT
+645 GVSYGYSIQNVQT
-658 LTDAAKAYYDYLNFQ
+658 LTTAAAQYYDYLNFLS
-673 NINGPT
+673 INGPQ
-679 QNSLDG
+679 QNSLEG

-715 LQLAGSILGGNV
+715 LQFAGSILGGNV
-727 NQLEPVLDFRHFRKG
+727 NQIEPVLDFRHFRKG
-742 LKPTHVIGI
+742 LKPGHVVAM

-784 LWGAGPWAY
+784 LWGAGPWAFI
-793 VPNSAAVNVLNTDGT
+793 PNTGNVNVLNTDGT
-808 HRQQKYI
+808 PRQQKFV

-825 DAAQT
+825 NAGQT
-830 IPSYQLVFP
+830 IPSYQMVFP

-881 NPSRITDLNTTFPEA
+881 NPARVTDLNGQFPEA
-896 AFTDAAVLA
+896 AFTNSAVIA
-905 PGTQV
+905 PGTQL
-910 IRTSTGLELQVLM
+910 IRTSTGIELQVLM
-923 PVLNQPFRI
+923 PVFNQPFRI
-932 YWAYNPTRVYQYLQ
+932 YWAYNPTRVQEFLQ

-959 ASFVNSILTFGQPTP
+959 ASFINSILTFGQPQP
-974 LFEKRSQ
+974 FFEKRSQ

>member
-1 MQFARPQCLRW
+1 MQFSRPRCLRAG
-12 PIAGLLAIG
+12 IIGLLVALPI
-21 PLFSQQQPAPQ
+21 LSQQQPAPQ
-32 PPKPPNPFEQV
+32 QPKPPNPFEQV
-43 PQAQEPEPPKP
+43 PQAAEEPKPLPPKP
-54 QPPKPQ
+54 DQ
-60 AAKPAAPGP
+60 AKPL
-69 TTPGTTPGTAPG
+69 TAVNP
-81 AASDRPP
+81 DRPP
-88 DDTIESINFRGAR
+88 TDTIESINFRGAR
-101 KVPQDTLRAMV
+101 KVPQDTLRAMI
-112 FTKKGDPYDA
+112 FTKRGDTYDA

-133 NTARFDN
+133 NSNRFDN
-140 IEVTREAGQTG
+140 IEVTREPGQTG

-158 TERPV
+158 AERPV

-203 RAQVALQEYLAE
+203 RAQVVLQDYLAE

-221 TVTPDLQ
+221 TVMPELQ
-228 PFPPSSLNIVFKVDE
+228 PFPPSSLNILFKVNE

-248 VGTIDIEG
+248 VGTIDFEG
-256 NTAFSDRVVRRAMK
+256 NTAFSDRVVRRAMR
-270 NLRPIGIPRSIV
+270 NLRPIGIPRSIY
-282 AENLFSRTY
+282 AENLFARTY

-302 VVQFYQSQGY
+302 IVQFYQSQGY
-312 FTARV
+312 FTTRV
-317 TDQTVNI
+317 TGQSVNI

-331 FRLPLIKPNRP
+331 FRLPLIHPNRP
-342 GKNANISISLEEG
+342 GKNANIAISIEEG

-414 LAEPEPEP
+414 LVEPEPEP

-492 KEDSSVDMKTD
+492 KEDTSVDMKTD

-588 SRFSFDQAREASVL
+588 SRFNFDQAREASVL
-602 AGADLIPLY
+602 AGANLIPLY
-611 NSVGSQN
+611 NSLGSQN
-618 LLNYVSNT
+618 LLNYTSNS
-626 RGFTSF
+626 RGFTTF
-632 LNYPIKGRGFQRL
+632 LNYPLKRSFQRL
-645 GLSYGYSIQNVRT
+645 GISYGYSIQNVKT
-658 LTDAAKAYYDYLNFQ
+658 LTAAAAQYYDYLNFQ
-673 NINGPT
+673 SINGPT
-679 QNSLDG
+679 QNSLEG

-715 LQLAGSILGGNV
+715 LQFAGSILGGNI
-727 NQLEPVLDFRHFRKG
+727 NQIEPVLDFRHFRKG
-742 LKPTHVIGI
+742 LRPGHVVAM
-751 HVLARYVTGYG
+751 HLLARYVTGYG
-762 GKVAPPFNRFYMG
+762 GKVAAPFNRFYMG

-784 LWGAGPWAY
+784 LWGAGPWSFI
-793 VPNSAAVNVLNTDGT
+793 PNTGNVNVLNTDGT
-808 HRQQKYI
+808 PRQQKFI
-815 DPTTGAVSLV
+815 DPKTGAVSLV
-825 DAAQT
+825 NAGQT
-830 IPSYQLVFP
+830 IPSYQMIFP

-844 IVANFEYRIP
+844 VVFNFEYRIP

-881 NPSRITDLNTTFPEA
+881 NPSRVSDLNSQFPEA
-896 AFTDAAVLA
+896 AFGDSAVIAA
-905 PGTQV
+905 GTQL
-910 IRTSTGLELQVLM
+910 IRTSTGIELQVLM
-923 PVLNQPFRI
+923 PVFNQPFRI
-932 YWAYNPTRVYQYLQ
+932 YWAYNPTRVQEFLQ

-959 ASFVNSILTFGQPTP
+959 ASFINSILTFGQPQP
-974 LFEKRSQ
+974 FFEKKSQ

>member
-1 MQFARPQCLRW
+1 MEFSRPPSLRAS
-12 PIAGLLAIG
+12 ISKMLAGFRTPLAVFSLLAAV
-21 PLFSQQQPAPQ
+21 PLLAQQQPAPQ
-32 PPKPPNPFEQV
+32 QPKPPNPFEQV
-43 PQAQEPEPPKP
+43 PQAEEPKPLPPKP
-54 QPPKPQ
+54 EP
-60 AAKPAAPGP
+60 AKPA
-69 TTPGTTPGTAPG
+69 TPGAPTPE
-81 AASDRPP
+81 RPP
-88 DDTIESINFRGAR
+88 SDTIESINFQGAR
-101 KVPQDTLRAMV
+101 KVPQDTLRAMI
-112 FTKKGDPYDA
+112 FTKRGDTYDA
-122 DSLHRDLITLW
+122 ESLHRDLVTLW
-133 NTARFDN
+133 NSGRFDN
-140 IEVTREAGQTG
+140 IEWTREPGQTG
-151 WIVTFVV
+151 WIITFKVQ
-158 TERPV
+158 ERPV

-203 RAQVALQEYLAE
+203 RAQVVLQDYLAE

-221 TVTPDLQ
+221 TVTPELQ

-248 VGTIDIEG
+248 VGKITFEG
-256 NTAFSDRVVRRAMK
+256 NTAFPDLLVRRAMR
-270 NLRPIGIPRSIV
+270 NLRPIGVPQSIFL
-282 AENLFSRTY
+282 ENLFPRTY
-291 DSTKLEEDEQR
+291 DSTKLEEDEGR
-302 VVQFYQSQGY
+302 IVQFYQSKGY

-317 TDQTVNI
+317 TGQSDNI
-324 VDVGGGK
+324 VDAGGGK
-331 FRLPLIKPNRP
+331 FRLPLIRPNRP
-342 GKNANISISLEEG
+342 GKNADISISMEEG

-363 NFVGVKLFRTPE
+363 SFVGVKLFRTPE

-382 RMKQGDPFSTEKLQK
+382 RMKQGDIFSTEKLQK

-414 LAEPEPEP
+414 LVEPEPEP

-472 TDLWRL
+472 TVLWRL

-492 KEDSSVDMKTD
+492 KEESSVDMKTD

-529 SGISGSFVGFS
+529 SEISGSFVGFS

-553 SLSSQLGTRTTD
+553 SVNSQLGTRTTD

-581 VGFTVFM
+581 LGFTVFI
-588 SRFSFDQAREASVL
+588 SRFNFDQAREASVL

-611 NSVGSQN
+611 NSLGSQN

-626 RGFTSF
+626 KGFTTF
-632 LNYPIKGRGFQRL
+632 LNYPLKRSFQRL
-645 GLSYGYSIQNVRT
+645 GISFGYSIQNVRT
-658 LTDAAKAYYDYLNFQ
+658 LTDAAAQYYDYLNFQ
-673 NINGPT
+673 SINGPT

-685 IRTSSI
+685 IRTASF
-691 TPTYSYNSVNNPMT
+691 TPTYSYNSVNNPLT
-705 PTAGTGFQAS
+705 PTGGS
-715 LQLAGSILGGNV
+715 SIQLSMQFAGSFLGANV
-727 NQLEPVLDFRHFRKG
+727 NQLEPVMDIQHYRKG
-742 LKPTHVIGI
+742 FKPGHVIAM
-751 HVLARYVTGYG
+751 HLLARYLTGYG

-775 GENDVRGFE
+775 GENDVRGFD

-793 VPNSAAVNVLNTDGT
+793 VPNSGPVNVLNTDGT
-808 HRQQKYI
+808 PRQQKYI

-825 DAAQT
+825 NSTQT
-830 IPSYQLVFP
+830 IPTYQMVFP

-860 TLAPFF
+860 ALVPFF

-881 NPSRITDLNTTFPEA
+881 NPSRISDLNGQFPEA
-896 AFTDAAVLA
+896 AFGDSAVIA
-905 PGTQV
+905 PGTQL
-910 IRTSTGLELQVLM
+910 IRTSVGLELQVLM
-923 PVLNQPFRI
+923 PVFNQPFRI
-932 YWAYNPTRVYQYLQ
+932 YWAYNPTRVYEYLQ
-946 PPIVADRSYFPNQ
+946 PPIVADRSYFPNA
-959 ASFVNSILTFGQPTP
+959 ASFANSVLTIGQPSP
-974 LFEKRSQ
+974 LFERRSQ

>member
-1 MQFARPQCLRW
+1 MQVSRPRRLCLS
-12 PIAGLLAIG
+12 IASLYCLLAAV
-21 PLFSQQQPAPQ
+21 PLLSQQQPPAQ
-32 PPKPPNPFEQV
+32 PPKPPSPFEQV
-43 PQAQEPEPPKP
+43 PQAEEPKP
-54 QPPKPQ
+54 QPPKAEP
-60 AAKPAAPGP
+60 AK
-69 TTPGTTPGTAPG
+69 PGTAPN
-81 AASDRPP
+81 AAPTSTPDSPP
-88 DDTIESINFRGAR
+88 TDTIESINFRGAR
-101 KVPQDTLRAMV
+101 KVPQDTLRAMI
-112 FTKKGDPYDA
+112 FSKRGDAYDPEP
-122 DSLHRDLITLW
+122 LHRDLITLW

-140 IEVTREAGQTG
+140 IEVTREPGQTG

-170 GLKSITTSEVLDRF
+170 GLKSITTSEILDRF

-203 RAQVALQEYLAE
+203 RAQVVLQEYLAE

-221 TVTPDLQ
+221 TVKPELQ

-248 VGTIDIEG
+248 VGTITFEG
-256 NTAFSDRVVRRAMK
+256 NTVFKDLLVRRAMK
-270 NLRPIGIPRSIV
+270 NLRPIGIPYSLV
-282 AENLFSRTY
+282 AENLFNKTY

-302 VVQFYQSQGY
+302 IVQLYQANGY

-317 TDQTVNI
+317 TGQSVKI

-331 FRLPLIKPNRP
+331 FRLPLIHPNRP
-342 GKNANISISLEEG
+342 GKNANVSINLEEG
-355 RLYHLNTI
+355 RQYHLNTI
-363 NFVGVKLFRTPE
+363 SFVGVKLFRTPE
-375 ELFPQIF
+375 ELFPQVF
-382 RMKQGDPFSTEKLQK
+382 RMKQGDAFSTEKLQK

-414 LAEPEPEP
+414 LVEPEPEP
-422 IPGTDKIN
+422 VPGTDKMN

-435 DEGNQFFVRRID
+435 DEGSQFFVRRID

-462 LLIDEGDPYN
+462 LMIDEGDPFN
-472 TDLWRL
+472 TDLWRM

-492 KEDSSVDMKTD
+492 EENKSVDMKTD

-515 RERGKNTIQFSGGI
+515 KERGKNTIQFSGGV

-565 VSFGFTEPYFL
+565 VTFGFTEPYFL

-581 VGFTVFM
+581 VGFTVFLN
-588 SRFSFDQAREASVL
+588 RFNFNQAREASVL
-602 AGADLIPLY
+602 SGTNLIPLY
-611 NSVGSQN
+611 NSLGTQN
-618 LLNYVSNT
+618 LLNYVSNS
-626 RGFTSF
+626 RGFTTF
-632 LNYPIKGRGFQRL
+632 LSYPLKKGFQRL
-645 GLSYGYSIQNVRT
+645 GLSYGYSIQNVQT
-658 LTDAAKAYYDYLNFQ
+658 LTDAAAQYYNYIDFLH
-673 NINGPT
+673 INGPSANT
-679 QNSLDG
+679 LDG

-691 TPTYSYNSVNNPMT
+691 TPTYSYNTVNNPLS
-705 PTAGTGFQAS
+705 PTGGTGFQLS
-715 LQLAGSILGGNV
+715 FQFAGTVLGGNV
-727 NQLEPVLDFRHFRKG
+727 NQMEPVIDFRHFSKG
-742 LKPTHVIGI
+742 LKPGHVIAM
-751 HVLARYVTGYG
+751 HLSAKYVTGYG

-784 LWGAGPWAY
+784 IWAAGPWAF
-793 VPNSAAVNVLNTDGT
+793 VPTSAPVNILNTDGT
-808 HRQQKYI
+808 PRQQKTI

-825 DAAQT
+825 NATQT

-854 IVGQTV
+854 IVGHTV
-860 TLAPFF
+860 SLVPFF
-866 DAGMN
+866 DAGMD

-881 NPSRITDLNTTFPEA
+881 NPSRISDLNTQFPEA
-896 AFTDAAVLA
+896 AFTGSAVIA
-905 PGTQV
+905 PGTQI

-923 PVLNQPFRI
+923 PVFNQPFRV
-932 YWAYNPTRVYQYLQ
+932 YWAYNPTRVYEYLQ

-959 ASFVNSILTFGQPTP
+959 ASFVNSILTFGQPSP